1 MIQPSRIITMS
12 PYIMG
17 DADNEVNSTVIV
29 TRPAVMDGILPAK
42 DGVYDAH
49 MGTTTDEWR
58 CQTCRNNKPL
68 CPGHYGTYKLRYP
81 VMHPIYITHIIDYL
95 RIICPNC
102 GDLIYSVP
110 ANITGNIV
118 SAILKDKK
126 TTSKKCDNCHTYSLV
141 ILPVP
146 KTSQNYVTVAMQ
158 VADGTVVKN
167 FRGTVETRRLYPA
180 DIRKILSRITEA
192 TMHKLKRDMWSHPVK
207 MILSSLLILP
217 NTSKPNLDFAGN
229 MRKGVNPCT
238 NMMVNIIRADQLITK
253 DLQVVTIDED
263 LKIQARDHFIYSLIT
278 QSKQANIRDTRLD
291 SITDR
296 FRGKTGRIRGNLL
309 GKRCDESARSTLS
322 GENSLEFDEVG
333 IPIHIAMSITI
344 PEIVRES
351 TMMRLQLYV
360 ANGTSTYPGCVSVI
374 RDGRRFDSGKFADMS
389 LEYGDTVER
398 HIING
403 DIVNFNRQ
411 PSNHPFNIMSFR
423 VRVHTGDTLQ
433 LNVSICQPFNADFD
447 GDCGNLYFNRG
458 TAAITDIKY
467 LSSVDRFSVS
477 TQSGRSLIGY
487 TQDPILGC
495 SAITKS
501 GAQMSHTTYCNVIGR
516 VKLLKPLPV
525 MAPTLSGRDVL
536 SIGLPVI
543 NYMNRPEHYK
553 EQYIGV
559 IKYDPNDI
567 KLDIL
572 NGAIRTGILD
582 GSSVGQ
588 LKPGSMFRSIQYT
601 HGNRIALDTAFNLQQ
616 IASSYLAM
624 QGASVGILD
633 VLPSVD
639 TIAMLDKYIS
649 GRLAKT
655 ALITEQVLRG
665 AIVPPIGMTTD
676 EFCDIKYAD
685 AVAPDQELFNI
696 CLSNLDLTTNGFYA
710 MTSSGA
716 KATDDNM
723 LSIVGSKGQ
732 ISIGQTRIAQLFAYR
747 RTTPHFQQFSHDPL
761 SRGYVADS
769 YMRGLRPQ
777 SVVFDCM
784 AARHGFIQTALKTS
798 VVGHQARKN
807 RKCLELHVINNL
819 FQLVKGTRVVQAS
832 YGGDGFD
839 CTKLLRVNIP
849 LLDISDAE
857 FATHNHN
864 APEFARMTHYR
875 SLFIDNILKINR
887 GFNFGGDATREMP
900 FKLDQIYRDIYSR
913 NISGKPTQAAI
924 KMVEEF
930 IADLPYIYTSQ
941 TFRKKYKPT
950 YIHTTALQSVIGYIV
965 LGMSFAELTH
975 NNIPDSILPEIFA
988 DIRRYCCMAFMPP
1001 GTAIGQIS
1009 ALAISEPWVQYTLHS
1024 KRRAGISSGTQT
1036 DKLTR
1041 MVEVLSAK
1049 STAAMCSA
1057 HMTLHTR
1064 TPMSLFD
1071 MQKLANQIHETIFI
1085 HLVESYCD
1093 LYDPPHNLAYTEY
1106 IGEQN
1111 TIRAYLQLQ
1120 SPMYALSDFCCRF
1133 VLNRNALNFRNISIS
1148 HLTNILASS
1157 GVYPIAMNIN
1167 AKSIVFRTYIYMKS
1181 IDTHDVLRSVA
1192 TTREYIMGQLVSGIP
1207 GITRTDVN
1215 TTTKP
1220 SLDASG
1226 RIVLEKVH
1234 HITTDGSN
1242 LAETLFSFAE
1252 LDPATSTSDSIEEI
1266 AQLYGVNAGVQKII
1280 AELYNLDEKVHLRHY
1295 TEIADELGFTGK
1307 ITSSDPGGVKTREP
1321 NDILLSAG
1329 ISDAVRVLTK
1339 GAVNSVTNNM
1349 DSLTANLLL
1358 GQLPRIGTHYNDV
1371 CLNEQFITEN
1381 KHATLDDMF

>member
-1 MIQPSRIITMS
+1 MFDWLFKR
-12 PYIMG
+12 
-17 DADNEVNSTVIV
+17 
-29 TRPAVMDGILPAK
+29 PAK
-42 DGVYDAH
+42 DRVYDAH

-95 RIICPNC
+95 RIICPAC
-102 GDLIYSVP
+102 GELIYSVP
-110 ANITGNIV
+110 PNATGNIV
-118 SAILKDKK
+118 SSILKDKK
-126 TTSKKCDNCHTYSLV
+126 TTSKKCDNCHTHSLV
-141 ILPVP
+141 ILPTP
-146 KTSQNYVTVAMQ
+146 KTSQNYVTVAVQ

-167 FRGTVETRRLYPA
+167 FRGTVETHRLYPA
-180 DIRKILSRITEA
+180 DIRTILSRITES
-192 TMHKLKRDMWSHPVK
+192 TLRKLNRDMWSHPVK

-217 NTSKPNLDFAGN
+217 NTSKPNIDFAGN

-253 DLQVVTIDED
+253 DLQVVTTDED

-333 IPIHIAMSITI
+333 IPIHIAMSITM

-351 TMMRLQLYV
+351 TMLRLQLYV
-360 ANGTSTYPGCVSVI
+360 TNGSSTYPGCVSVV
-374 RDGRRFDSGKFADMS
+374 RDGRRFDASKFVDMA
-389 LEYGDTVER
+389 LEYGDIVER

-423 VRVHTGDTLQ
+423 VRVHMGDTLQ
-433 LNVSICQPFNADFD
+433 LNVSICQPFCADFD
-447 GDCGNLYFNRG
+447 GDCGNLYFNRN
-458 TAAITDIKY
+458 TSAVTDIKY

-487 TQDPILGC
+487 TQDPIRGC

-501 GAQMSHTTYCNVIGR
+501 GVRMSHSTFCNIIGR
-516 VKLLKPLPV
+516 VKLLKPLP
-525 MAPTLSGRDVL
+525 APTAVLSGRDAL
-536 SIGLPVI
+536 SVGLPVI
-543 NYMNRPEHYK
+543 NYANRPEYYK

-559 IKYDPNDI
+559 ITYNPDDI
-567 KLDIL
+567 KLNIL
-572 NGAIRTGILD
+572 NGTIKTGVLD

-588 LKPGSMFRSIQYT
+588 LKQNSMFRSIQYT
-601 HGNRIALDTAFNLQQ
+601 HSNRISLDTAFNLQQ
-616 IASSYLAM
+616 IASSYLAIN
-624 QGASVGILD
+624 GASVGMSD
-633 VLPSVD
+633 VLPSTD
-639 TIAMLDKYIS
+639 TIVMLDKYIS
-649 GRLAKT
+649 GRMTKT
-655 ALITEQVLRG
+655 TLITEQVLRG

-676 EFCDIKYAD
+676 EFCDLKYAD
-685 AVAPDQELFNI
+685 AVAPDQELYNI
-696 CLSNLDLTTNGFYA
+696 CLSNLDLDTNGFYA

-716 KATDDNM
+716 KASDDNM

-732 ISIGQTRIAQLFAYR
+732 VSIGQTRIAQLFAYR

-777 SVVFDCM
+777 SIVFDCM
-784 AARHGFIQTALKTS
+784 AARHGFIQAALKTS

-819 FQLVKGTRVVQAS
+819 FQLVKGSRVVQTS

-849 LLDISDAE
+849 LLDITDDE

-864 APEFARMTHYR
+864 DAEFARMKHYR

-887 GFNFGGDATREMP
+887 GFNFGGDSTREMP
-900 FKLDQIYRDIYSR
+900 FKLDQIYRDISSR
-913 NISGKPTQAAI
+913 NIKGTPTHAAI
-924 KMVEEF
+924 KMVAAF
-930 IADLPYIYTSQ
+930 INDLPYIYTSAA
-941 TFRKKYKPT
+941 FRKKNKPML
-950 YIHTTALQSVIGYIV
+950 IHTTALQSVIGYIT
-965 LGMSFAELTH
+965 LGMSFAELCR
-975 NNIPDSILPEIFA
+975 NNIPDDILPSIFA
-988 DIRRYCCMAFMPP
+988 DIRQYCCMAFIPT
-1001 GTAIGQIS
+1001 GTSIGQIS

-1024 KRRAGISSGTQT
+1024 KRRAGITSGTQT

-1041 MVEVLSAK
+1041 MVEILSAK
-1049 STAAMCSA
+1049 TTLSMSGA

-1064 TPMSLFD
+1064 TPMNMFD
-1071 MQKLANQIHETIFI
+1071 TQKLANQIHETIFM

-1093 LYDPPHNLAYTEY
+1093 LYDPPHKLAYSEY
-1106 IGEQN
+1106 IDEQA
-1111 TIRAYLQLQ
+1111 TIHAYLRLQ

-1133 VLNRNALNFRNISIS
+1133 VLNRNALNFRNISIA
-1148 HLTNILASS
+1148 HLTNVLSLS

-1167 AKSIVFRTYIYMKS
+1167 AKSIVFRTYIYLKS

-1192 TTREYIMGQLVSGIP
+1192 TTREYIMNQLVSGIP
-1207 GITRTDVN
+1207 GITRTYVN
-1215 TTTKP
+1215 TITKP
-1220 SLDASG
+1220 VLDVTG
-1226 RIVLEKVH
+1226 RIVLEKVN

-1242 LAETLFSFAE
+1242 LAETLFSFSE
-1252 LDPATSTSDSIEEI
+1252 LDPTMSTSDSIEEV

-1280 AELYNLDEKVHLRHY
+1280 AELHTLNETVHLRHY
-1295 TEIADELGFTGK
+1295 MEIADELGFTGK
-1307 ITSSDPGGVKTREP
+1307 ITSSDAGGVKCREQ

-1339 GAVNSVTNNM
+1339 GAVNSITNNM
-1349 DSLTANLLL
+1349 DSLTSNLLL
-1358 GQLPRIGTHYNDV
+1358 GQLPRIGTHYNDI
-1371 CLNEQFITEN
+1371 CLNEQFIVAN